1 MCQVLSL
8 LSPPPPPPPPPPE
21 FNILPRG
28 DIEASN

>member
-1 MCQVLSL
+1 MCPVLKCCPSSL
-8 LSPPPPPPPPPPE
+8 PPPPE